1 MMEHLKVI
9 GFGFFGKPETVL
21 RVFEKTVEN
30 YTVSYEIPR
39 LSSFETESAL
49 YRINGFSLGFDEK
62 ALNLSIFTAD
72 ADHNR
77 RTYKHLVPIRKNR
90 LN

>member
-1 MMEHLKVI
+1 MEDLKVV
-9 GFGFFGKPETVL
+9 GFGYFGKSETVM

-39 LSSFETESAL
+39 LSSFETDGAL

-77 RTYKHLVPIRKNR
+77 RTYKHQVPVRKNR

>member
-1 MMEHLKVI
+1 MEQLKVI
-9 GFGFFGKPETVL
+9 GFGYFGKPEAVM

-30 YTVSYEIPR
+30 YTVSYEIPHL
-39 LSSFETESAL
+39 LSLETESAP

-62 ALNLSIFTAD
+62 ALNLSIFAAD
-72 ADHNR
+72 EDRNR
-77 RTYKHLVPIRKNR
+77 KTYKHLVPIRKNR

>member
-1 MMEHLKVI
+1 MEDLKVV
-9 GFGFFGKPETVL
+9 GFGYFGKPETVM

-39 LSSFETESAL
+39 LSSFEADGAL

-77 RTYKHLVPIRKNR
+77 RTYKHQVPIRKNR

>member
-1 MMEHLKVI
+1 MEHLKVI
-9 GFGFFGKPETVL
+9 GFGYFGKPETVI
-21 RVFEKTVEN
+21 RVFEKTVED
-30 YTVSYEIPR
+30 YTLSYEIPC

-49 YRINGFSLGFDEK
+49 YRINGFFLGFDAK
-62 ALNLSIFTAD
+62 AMNLSVFTAD